1 MLVYFDQK
9 KARSFKIEVYNSFEI
24 AGLMNQN
31 KSTKLCINVNNSSD
45 IEQLFQAVKEIRMTI
60 PEHLHIN
67 GRTKNQSFT
76 EDDQLYRSY
85 TFEEYDF
92 LEDSIKDR

>member
-1 MLVYFDQK
+1 
-9 KARSFKIEVYNSFEI
+9 
-24 AGLMNQN
+24 
-31 KSTKLCINVNNSSD
+31 
-45 IEQLFQAVKEIRMTI
+45 MTV

-67 GRTKNQSFT
+67 GRTENQSFT